1 MEKIIKKDERME
13 DLGLA
18 GLKIIQNPNYF
29 CFGIDAVLLAWFAA
43 GALKRRSKVIDLGT
57 GTGIIPLLLYGRQ
70 PVERIDAVD
79 IQENMVEMA
88 KRSIMLNH
96 LEEIIQI
103 YQMDIRKPLPPVSE
117 THYDVIVSNPPYM
130 KVGGGFENPLE
141 TKAIARHELCCRIED
156 VALFAMRRLKDK
168 GKLFLVHRADR
179 FVDIVNALREKQ
191 IETKRVQFVYPYEDK
206 PANLVLIEAVKR
218 GKPQLKVEPPLIVYR
233 EDGCYTDSINAI
245 YGTDGPRESRIIV
258 QK

>member
-96 LEEIIQI
+96 
-103 YQMDIRKPLPPVSE
+103 
-117 THYDVIVSNPPYM
+117 
-130 KVGGGFENPLE
+130 LE